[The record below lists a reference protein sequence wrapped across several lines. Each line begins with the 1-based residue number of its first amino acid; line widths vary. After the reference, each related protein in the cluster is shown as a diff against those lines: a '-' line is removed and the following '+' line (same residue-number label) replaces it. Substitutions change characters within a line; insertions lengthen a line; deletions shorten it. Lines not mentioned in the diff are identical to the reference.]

1 MIRQLLAAV
10 VFTLALSVAH
20 ARSTYMVET
29 GRVLLPQVE
38 GAALTVERTHSL
50 IVRAVLELGWTIVKD
65 EPGRLEVKYSKSAGK
80 HAAVLAL
87 LYDASGFEVKYVDST
102 NLNYDAAAGKIHP
115 TYNIWV
121 NNIVKK
127 VNVGHATSRN

>member
-20 ARSTYMVET
+20 ARSTEMVET

-38 GAALTVERTHSL
+38 GAPSAQRTHSS

-65 EPGRLEVKYSKSAGK
+65 EPGRLEIKYSKGGGK
-80 HAAVLAL
+80 HVAVVAL
-87 LYDASGFEVKYVDST
+87 LYDANGFEVKYVDST
-102 NLNYDAAAGKIHP
+102 NLNYDAAAARIHP
-115 TYNIWV
+115 TYNMWV
-121 NNIVKK
+121 NNIVRK
-127 VNVGHATSRN
+127 VSLAHTSPRN

>member
-1 MIRQLLAAV
+1 
-10 VFTLALSVAH
+10 
-20 ARSTYMVET
+20 MVET

-38 GAALTVERTHSL
+38 GATLTVERTHSL

-65 EPGRLEVKYSKSAGK
+65 EPGRLEIKYSKSAGK
-80 HAAVLAL
+80 YAAVLAL
-87 LYDASGFEVKYVDST
+87 PYDANGFEVKYVDST

-127 VNVGHATSRN
+127 VNMAHAATSN